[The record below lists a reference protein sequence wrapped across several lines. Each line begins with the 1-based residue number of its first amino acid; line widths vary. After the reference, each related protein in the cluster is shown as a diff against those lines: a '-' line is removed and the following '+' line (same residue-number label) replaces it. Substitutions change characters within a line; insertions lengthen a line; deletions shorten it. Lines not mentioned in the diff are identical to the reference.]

1 MKRKLLLIAAFCLVP
16 CLALAASYTT
26 YHHLTKPDRGDSGW
40 HTRIDENFDTI
51 DAALNTTSTAL
62 NAEIATRAAAD
73 ADIYTYVL
81 LKYGDLVA
89 RMGNLPEV
97 YITTGTF
104 NGPTGTVIT
113 LPTEVSAVSEYAVA
127 VEATSRA
134 GAIGDIYVTQGLDN
148 ATIHCVESN
157 TTDTF
162 KAIVIYSDDQ
172 NVYGTAINRKWYVSP
187 LAGITDH
194 CDNTTEG
201 SLHWVSDQIGDYYA
215 TIELPGNH
223 IYDITTSCSIPATHQ
238 LLFQNGAVLKPT
250 AGDTVT
256 FDRPEQL
263 VAAPTQQIF
272 DGDGA
277 ITFTNP
283 GMVYVDWRGSPA
295 SAAVDMYADIN
306 ATITS
311 VPRLSTIVFG
321 PHTYSMTGQLYIR
334 KDLNFLG
341 YPGQGTGATILKSSG
356 ITDKSI
362 LTYRPQ
368 PTSTISP
375 GYMKGITFDGNNEVI
390 APLEFINAAN
400 YKVVGCRTDNAV
412 TSGVEINGDEP
423 YDWDNFT
430 LSGISVFVW
439 DLTFEDCFFGSGGL
453 KGAYIHR
460 NWEVDNSKVFGV
472 IHFVNTSI
480 ETVTQVAL
488 DMVGGNDSMDSV
500 GGDGHTTRGF
510 AVTWTGGKIQDV
522 ENPSGNSIG
531 VNAQNGVTL
540 DVSMGHMELASSGK
554 AVEYS
559 LHNKSK
565 VNMRSGR
572 GLYDDVILEDNSTI
586 CDYTGTAT
594 ALFHQKGT
602 GQSPFCISD
611 TPGDK
616 LTFGSPNFPT
626 SSSQS
631 FSGYGA
637 WKGVLS
643 TDAYGNKWRQVE
655 SDATS
660 TANYYTAVI
669 SGNNR
674 YSPVEGRIKIPISY
688 TDLNAGNAL
697 KYWNETDFVVTA
709 VDFVVD
715 EAFTDNETSGCTGG
729 VGWINVGTTPHRDYY
744 LSDTQTLASKLTAGA
759 VIRAWDNDNAT
770 SSALRWSFATAT
782 SSVHEA
788 DNKTITSTSA
798 TTGTHKALFMPG
810 HKVEMQ
816 TYSPGWEDN
825 ATYMNSYIAIYPCP
839 YTGCLSCDGKWK
851 SGSGYLV
858 ITGYPL
864 EY

>member
-1 MKRKLLLIAAFCLVP
+1 MRRLFCFVLIVSV
-16 CLALAASYTT
+16 LALSLYSFAATDTYTT
-26 YHHLTKPDRGDSGW
+26 YYHLTKPGRGSSNWD
-40 HTRIDENFDTI
+40 TKINTNFNTI
-51 DAALNTTSTAL
+51 DSTLNTISTGL

-73 ADIYTYVL
+73 ADIYTYIL
-81 LKYGDLVA
+81 LQYGDLVA
-89 RMGNLPEV
+89 RMGNLPEI

-113 LPTEVSAVSEYAVA
+113 LPTEVSAISEYAVA

-162 KAIVIYSDDQ
+162 KVIVVYSDDQ

-223 IYDITTSCSIPATHQ
+223 TYDITTSCSIRATHQ

-263 VAAPTQQIF
+263 IAAPTQQIF

-283 GMVYVDWRGSPA
+283 GMIYVDWRGVPA

-306 ATITS
+306 ATIES

-334 KDLNFLG
+334 KDLNFLA
-341 YPGQGTGATILKSSG
+341 YAGQGTGATVLKSSG

-368 PTSTISP
+368 PVSTLSP
-375 GYMKGITFDGNNEVI
+375 GYMKGIAFDGNNEVI
-390 APLEFINAAN
+390 SPLEFINASN

-412 TSGVEINGDEP
+412 TSGVEVNGDEP
-423 YDWDNFT
+423 YDWDNYT
-430 LSGISVFVW
+430 LSGISSWIW
-439 DLTFEDCFFGSGGL
+439 DLTFEDCSFGGGGL
-453 KGAYIHR
+453 KGVYIHR
-460 NWEVDNSKVFGV
+460 NWEADNSKVFGG

-480 ETVTQVAL
+480 ETTTQVAL
-488 DMVGGNDSMDSV
+488 DLIGGNDSMDGV
-500 GGDGHTTRGF
+500 GGDGHNTRGF

-522 ENPSGNSIG
+522 ENPSGDSIG
-531 VNAQNGVTL
+531 VGMQNGVTL
-540 DVSMGHMELASSGK
+540 DMSIVHMELAASGK
-554 AVEYS
+554 AVEFALY
-559 LHNKSK
+559 NKSRL
-565 VNMRSGR
+565 NLREGR
-572 GLYDDVILEDNSTI
+572 GLYDDVIMEDNSTI

-611 TPGDK
+611 TRGDK
-616 LTFGSPNFPT
+616 LTFGSPNYPSAT
-626 SSSQS
+626 AQS
-631 FSGYGA
+631 FGGYGA
-637 WKGVLS
+637 WPGMIS
-643 TDAYGNKWRQVE
+643 TDVYGNRWLQVE

-660 TANYYTAVI
+660 TANYYTAII
-669 SGNNR
+669 SDHNR
-674 YSPVEGRIKIPISY
+674 YSPMDGRIRIPITY

-697 KYWNETDFVVTA
+697 KFWSESNVLLKSVDFVVTT
-709 VDFVVD
+709 
-715 EAFTDNETSGCTGG
+715 AFTDNETSGCTGG
-729 VGWINVGTTPHRDYY
+729 VGYVNVGTTTHKDYY
-744 LSDTQTLASKLTAGA
+744 LSDNQTLASKLTKGA
-759 VIRAWDNDNAT
+759 VIRAINNDNAT
-770 SSALRWSFATAT
+770 SNALRWT
-782 SSVHEA
+782 EG
-788 DNKTITSTSA
+788 NY
-798 TTGTHKALFMPG
+798 KAMYMPG
-810 HKVEMQ
+810 YRTEMM
-816 TYSPGWEDN
+816 TLSPGWEGN
-825 ATYMNSYIAIYPCP
+825 ATYLDSYIAIYPCP
-839 YTGCLSCDGKWK
+839 YTGCISCDGKWTA
-851 SGSGYLV
+851 GEGELV
-858 ITGYPL
+858 ITVEPL